1 MRGIPICMPC
11 QSALR
16 AYTIADSVLFKII
29 RLYLYPM
36 AYEQMQGGQC
46 IMNCARLMV
55 SHACLACN
63 AFVCVVCAV
72 CMRQHQWHAYYR
84 NYMGAVS
91 GINVQYNQWQHMC
104 CVQPVY
110 WRGIS
115 LLWGRVHWR
124 VKANRQIFLFSVI
137 SLVKICVRSA
147 GVDRSRTTIHITLQH
162 VHMLKF
168 KATMC
173 TICTCATKQ
182 MQNTYITICMCDADK
197 HA

>member
-124 VKANRQIFLFSVI
+124 VKANRQFFLFSVI

-147 GVDRSRTTIHITLQH
+147 GVDRSAYDHSHHTTARTHAKIRSHNMYDMYVCNKTNAEYLYHYMH
-162 VHMLKF
+162 VRRG
-168 KATMC
+168 
-173 TICTCATKQ
+173 
-182 MQNTYITICMCDADK
+182 
-197 HA
+197 